1 MNNQYLAVARPQA
14 ILRTPSAPKRNIAVS
29 SYVEQEDTREVVN
42 ITELN
47 QEIAQIVSKQNEL
60 RISIDAIVADIEGA

>member
-1 MNNQYLAVARPQA
+1 
-14 ILRTPSAPKRNIAVS
+14 
-29 SYVEQEDTREVVN
+29 VVN

-60 RISIDAIVADIEGA
+60 RISIDAIEADIEGA